1 MMWREELWNFEVH
14 KNEHQNI
21 SDQNQEYFIDYEK
34 KQCLMNQ
41 ESFDHSEDILEL
53 LQMEKFFE
61 WTIDIFDW
69 EKIKTREQHE
79 LEIRLQ
85 QYTQHIEYAIQWDRM
100 FDGIDDTTSKENE
113 EKFYKELLNDNY
125 LNIKEKNPI
134 LYRNMIDYLQSRNYF
149 EGNDIV
155 VDNFENQ
162 VVQMLQSLFN
172 NLWHSLNYRIDSYE
186 EIIEFLIREKESI
199 SEDLSKYESAYEKNE
214 TYLYIQN
221 QKIKYTKL

>member
-1 MMWREELWNFEVH
+1 
-14 KNEHQNI
+14 
-21 SDQNQEYFIDYEK
+21 
-34 KQCLMNQ
+34 
-41 ESFDHSEDILEL
+41 
-53 LQMEKFFE
+53 
-61 WTIDIFDW
+61 
-69 EKIKTREQHE
+69 
-79 LEIRLQ
+79 
-85 QYTQHIEYAIQWDRM
+85 M

-172 NLWHSLNYRIDSYE
+172 NL
-186 EIIEFLIREKESI
+186 
-199 SEDLSKYESAYEKNE
+199 
-214 TYLYIQN
+214 
-221 QKIKYTKL
+221 